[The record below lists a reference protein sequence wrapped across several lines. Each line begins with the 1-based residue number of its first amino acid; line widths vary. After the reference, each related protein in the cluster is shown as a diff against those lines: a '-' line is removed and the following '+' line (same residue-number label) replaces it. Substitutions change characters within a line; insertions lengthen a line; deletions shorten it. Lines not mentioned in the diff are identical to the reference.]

1 MKKKLY
7 FIFFLLF
14 LISISIISQNCNS
27 YFKKCTS
34 VPEGFEESSSSRS
47 FKIRRGKNVQ
57 FVLTAYGGR
66 EYFFSICAKTKVGD
80 LQFRLIDP
88 ESETVLYDNSSE
100 VLCESKIIKVEFTQK
115 IIIQVFAPNWK
126 SNNLYECGGFRI
138 AYKK

>member
-7 FIFFLLF
+7 FIVLLL
-14 LISISIISQNCNS
+14 LISIPLISQNCNS
-27 YFKKCTS
+27 YYKKCTS
-34 VPEGFEESSSSRS
+34 VPIGFVESSSSRS
-47 FKIRRGKNVQ
+47 FKIRKGKNVR

-66 EYFFSICAKTKVGD
+66 EYFFSICAKSKVGD

-88 ESETVLYDNSSE
+88 EKETVLYDNASE
-100 VLCESKIIKVEFTQK
+100 VLCDSKIIKVEFTQK